1 MTADLAGPGA
11 ATAPSW
17 LTTMFEQDDFPDLP
31 VPPSVVCALPA
42 GSVSPAVARD
52 FTAETLRAWGF
63 PRLVPDALVVVSEL
77 VTNALRHAPR
87 CSQHQDSQCRD
98 SQRRDPDGPPILLW
112 LVNHVDVTGR
122 FHIGVGVGDASERVP
137 ALSRECDLSTET
149 GRGLHLVDALSIAWG
164 WILTGDGKIVWA
176 LFDGHAD

>member
-17 LTTMFEQDDFPDLP
+17 LTTMFQQDDVPDLP
-31 VPPSVVCALPA
+31 VPPSAVCALQD
-42 GSVSPAVARD
+42 GSVSPAVARN

-63 PRLVPDALVVVSEL
+63 PQLVPDAQIVVSEL

-87 CSQHQDSQCRD
+87 RPDPPSDPQCR
-98 SQRRDPDGPPILLW
+98 SSPRRDCGPPILLW

-122 FHIGVGVGDASERVP
+122 FHIGCGVGDASERVP
-137 ALSRECDLSTET
+137 TPSRECDLSAET

-176 LFDGHAD
+176 LFDGHVN

>member
-42 GSVSPAVARD
+42 GSVSPAVARE
-52 FTAETLRAWGF
+52 FTAETLCAWGF
-63 PRLVPDALVVVSEL
+63 PRLVPDAQVVVSEL

-87 CSQHQDSQCRD
+87 CQD
-98 SQRRDPDGPPILLW
+98 SQRRDPGGPPILLW

-122 FHIGVGVGDASERVP
+122 FHIGCGVGDASERVP

-176 LFDGHAD
+176 LFDGHAG